1 MIHQTPMATAPHQED
16 FAARVNNW
24 LNERATGASLD
35 TDGIACLMRDDQTF
49 IQIEVTPGGTVCHFY
64 APVAPLP
71 EFDPES
77 ALLAALE
84 LNRYGRPLGGCWL
97 AWDPDIQMLM
107 LCHNLSMQAADSIS
121 FGNTLDNF
129 IAALDA
135 AKLLM
140 SSDEDNFIPAPFD
153 AEQLLSNV

>member
-1 MIHQTPMATAPHQED
+1 MTIATHQED
-16 FAARVNNW
+16 FSVRVNTW
-24 LNERATGASLD
+24 LHERAPGASLD
-35 TDGIACLMRDDQTF
+35 TDGVASLMRDDQTF
-49 IQIEVTPGGTVCHFY
+49 IQIEVPPGSAVCHWY

-107 LCHNLSMQAADSIS
+107 LCYNLSLQAADSIS
-121 FGNTLDNF
+121 FGNTMDNF

-135 AKLLM
+135 ARLLM
-140 SSDEDNFIPAPFD
+140 SPEDDRFIPAPFD
-153 AEQLLSNV
+153 ADQLLSNV